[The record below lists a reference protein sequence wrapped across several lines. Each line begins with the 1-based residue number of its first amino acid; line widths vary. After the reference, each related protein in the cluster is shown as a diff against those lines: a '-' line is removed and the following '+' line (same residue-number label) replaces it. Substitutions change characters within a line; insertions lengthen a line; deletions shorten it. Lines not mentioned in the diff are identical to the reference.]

1 MTRESR
7 ARWLA
12 AATALLVVLV
22 LLLLVLK
29 KESIVKQN
37 LFYQCAQLIN

>member
-12 AATALLVVLV
+12 AATALLVVL
-22 LLLLVLK
+22 LAA
-29 KESIVKQN
+29 
-37 LFYQCAQLIN
+37 LFALMRNWG